1 MKKRIL
7 AIDDSKAIRFL
18 LQTVLGKQHN
28 VVTAPDGCTAMY
40 WLSKRNIPDLII
52 CDPQL
57 PDMRDWELVEELA
70 GSILY
75 RDIPLMVI
83 SSLGKAETDAKCEEF
98 GIPEYFMKPFNPV
111 VLLDNI
117 NKSTG
122 KKKIGEAGQH
132 RFNVAR
138 F

>member
-1 MKKRIL
+1 MKKKIL

-18 LQTVLGKQHN
+18 LQTVLGKQHQ

-57 PDMRDWELVEELA
+57 PDMKDWEMIEELSS
-70 GSILY
+70 SILY

-83 SSLGKAETDAKCEEF
+83 SSLDKLETEQKCEQF
-98 GIPEYFMKPFNPV
+98 GIAEYFMKPFNPV
-111 VLLDNI
+111 ILLESI
-117 NKSTG
+117 NRTTG
-122 KKKIGEAGQH
+122 KKSHVETIQH
-132 RFNVAR
+132 H
-138 F
+138 